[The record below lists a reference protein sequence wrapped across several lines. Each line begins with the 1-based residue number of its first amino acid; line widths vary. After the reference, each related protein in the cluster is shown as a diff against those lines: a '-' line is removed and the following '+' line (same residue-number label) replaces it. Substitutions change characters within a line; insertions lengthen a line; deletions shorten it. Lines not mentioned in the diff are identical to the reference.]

1 MSVFQPNKAV
11 TVVQI
16 SDLHLS
22 FYQYKSETRAVDF
35 IAALDRVGDI
45 IDKIADK
52 GDPTILLIC
61 GDIFDSPRPDPAS
74 VKAMYKF
81 LSRVTD
87 YGVSVIA
94 IHGNHDYPDD
104 RTPNKTPWVDS
115 DNDSMVHSA
124 GEYNIHGLRI
134 KAIHW
139 MPKTKIAEELD
150 AIDNNNPYDILVM
163 HQSCEGMI
171 PDIGKTEVSIAQ
183 LAGKAR
189 YVAIGDIHIT
199 KTIQVASVAGES
211 CATLIV
217 SSGSIERNSSSEAP
231 DKYVVVSKII
241 PGQKDCPVVDL
252 IPLKNKEWT
261 TIIIE
266 DEASI
271 ALLAAEVEKD
281 PTRVFSVSAKSSV
294 MPLLSGLQKKIK
306 DMGGVFVPSLQSS
319 VSIERQLACGA
330 GPVNQ
335 NIDVE
340 EAIDQYFEKD
350 PDLTAVSKELWSAVN
365 QASMQQILSAAV
377 KKQAEKI
384 FKQGQVKNEQ

>member
-1 MSVFQPNKAV
+1 MSIFQPNKAV

-35 IAALDRVGDI
+35 ISALDRVGDI
-45 IDKIADK
+45 VGKIADE
-52 GDPTILLIC
+52 GNPTVLLIC
-61 GDIFDSPRPDPAS
+61 GDIFDSPRPDPTS

-81 LSRVTD
+81 LNRITMD
-87 YGVSVIA
+87 YGVTVVA

-104 RTPNKTPWVDS
+104 RTPNKTPWVNG

-124 GEYNIHGLRI
+124 GEYSIHGLRI
-134 KAIHW
+134 KAINW
-139 MPKTKIAEELD
+139 MPKAKIAEELD

-163 HQSCEGMI
+163 HQSSEGMI
-171 PDIGKTEVSIAQ
+171 PEIGKTEVSIAQ

-252 IPLKNKEWT
+252 IPLKNKEWA
-261 TIIIE
+261 TITVE

-281 PTRVFSVSAKSSV
+281 PTRVFNVSAKSSV
-294 MPLLSGLQKKIK
+294 MSMLSDIQKKIK

-319 VSIERQLACGA
+319 ISAERQLAGGA

-350 PDLTAVSKELWSAVN
+350 PDMTQISKELWSAVN
-365 QASMQQILSAAV
+365 QASMQQILSVAI
-377 KKQAEKI
+377 KKQVEKI
-384 FKQGQVKNEQ
+384 FKQGQVKK